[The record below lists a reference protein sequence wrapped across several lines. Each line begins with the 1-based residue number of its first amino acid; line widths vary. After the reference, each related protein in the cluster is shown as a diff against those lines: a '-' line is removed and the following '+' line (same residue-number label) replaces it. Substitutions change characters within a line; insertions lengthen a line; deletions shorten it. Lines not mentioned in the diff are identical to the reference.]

1 MTAAISVM
9 AIISA
14 ALAFWRQSMP
24 FFFAAALLNE
34 VAAWLVFETYT

>member
-14 ALAFWRQSMP
+14 ALAFWRRSMP
-24 FFFAAALLNE
+24 FFFAAALLNG
-34 VAAWLVFETYT
+34 VAAWLVVKAYA

>member
-14 ALAFWRQSMP
+14 ALAFWQRSTG
-24 FFFAAALLNE
+24 FFFAAALLNG
-34 VAAWLVFETYT
+34 VAA